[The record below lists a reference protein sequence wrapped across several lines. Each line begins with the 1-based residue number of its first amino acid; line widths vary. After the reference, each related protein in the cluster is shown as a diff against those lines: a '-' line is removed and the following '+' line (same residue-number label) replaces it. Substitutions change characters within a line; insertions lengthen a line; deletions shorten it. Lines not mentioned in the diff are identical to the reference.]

1 MFIVDYEVAA
11 EISKATTRA
20 EQDRMSI
27 SVKDKC
33 QKFRRHEAAS
43 VETATQTHD
52 VSSHQRFW
60 QKKETQW
67 LRKALSSRF
76 SGWACRPVLCLLT
89 RWSTMSDHKCPKLR
103 SENGSDSD
111 LNMSL
116 LHFLPDLDYY
126 YLRPVG
132 LIEWARC
139 LFFLFG
145 QGMDIGG

>member
-1 MFIVDYEVAA
+1 MVCWCASLTKNRACKDESIPWHLFWTVMFLHGKSKRKYNMFIVDYEVAA

-89 RWSTMSDHKCPKLR
+89 RWSTMSDHKCQ
-103 SENGSDSD
+103 SG
-111 LNMSL
+111 
-116 LHFLPDLDYY
+116 
-126 YLRPVG
+126 
-132 LIEWARC
+132 
-139 LFFLFG
+139 
-145 QGMDIGG
+145 